1 MSVIEPREYKMI
13 VAAADSEDLSD
24 NQDLPK
30 TLIEYLVNRISREAY
45 IENGRLDSKDQF
57 KFDP

>member
-45 IENGRLDSKDQF
+45 IENGRLDSKD
-57 KFDP
+57 